1 MAMADITRVVSTGPS
16 AQRVG
21 VVFVA
26 EGYQAAERSKFLA
39 DVAYFR
45 LSVQGA
51 RQHEPV
57 ECTVFRVRELLQ
69 CQCLVRGISAVGDRS
84 ADEGFFCRHLFSSG
98 QDGADGRLNYGDRN
112 KLAML
117 MSQSFA
123 ADARVIG
130 VVLINARCTVGRG
143 SSAWVTTDDVASIVK
158 RRGYAEFGVNGQSTA
173 SASRPVRKH
182 DDIQEARST
191 RRIDGQPAGQLQE
204 A

>member
-1 MAMADITRVVSTGPS
+1 MADITRVVSTGPS
-16 AQRVG
+16 AQRVD

-26 EGYQAAERSKFLA
+26 EGYQASERSKFLA
-39 DVAYFR
+39 DVAIFSDYMFSVSSNMSRLNAPFSAFENYFNVSA
-45 LSVQGA
+45 LFVASAQSGTDQPNKGIFVDTYFNST
-51 RQHEPV
+51 QH
-57 ECTVFRVRELLQ
+57 
-69 CQCLVRGISAVGDRS
+69 
-84 ADEGFFCRHLFSSG
+84 
-98 QDGADGRLNYGDRN
+98 GADGRLNYGDRN

-123 ADARVIG
+123 ADAREIG
-130 VVLINARCTVGRG
+130 VVLINARCTVERG

-182 DDIQEARST
+182 DDVQEARST